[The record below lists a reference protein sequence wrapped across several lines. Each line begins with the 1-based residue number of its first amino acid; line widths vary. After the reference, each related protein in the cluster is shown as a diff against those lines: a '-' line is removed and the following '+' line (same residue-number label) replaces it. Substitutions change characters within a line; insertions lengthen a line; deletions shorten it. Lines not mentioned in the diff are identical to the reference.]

1 MTSIF
6 DGLGTLTAAVFGSA
20 VSVTP
25 RYGVPRT
32 VQAVFR
38 EEPVPVLTQD
48 GTEIPTILP
57 TLRGPRAVIGDL
69 VTDSV
74 VRPGNGKEYRVVASI
89 QTGNPASDGH
99 LVLQLEMIGASE

>member
-1 MTSIF
+1 MASIF

-20 VSVTP
+20 VSVIP
-25 RYGVPRT
+25 LGGIART

-57 TLRGPRAVIGDL
+57 TLRAPRGQIGDL
-69 VTDSV
+69 VADSA

-89 QTGNPASDGH
+89 LTGNPAPDGH
-99 LVLQLEMIGASE
+99 LVLQLEMIGAS

>member
-1 MTSIF
+1 MASIF
-6 DGLGTLTAAVFGSA
+6 DGLGTLTAAVFGTA

-25 RYGVPRT
+25 RNGTART

-57 TLRGPRAVIGDL
+57 TLRAPRGQISDL
-69 VTDSV
+69 VADST
-74 VRPGNGKEYRVVASI
+74 VRPGNGKEYRVVAPF

-99 LVLQLEMIGASE
+99 MVLQLEMIGASE